1 MESDFILRGAHFEL
15 PSFNIELCF
24 VDQCGCISKPRLGTG
39 RLLSENFLQILQRER
54 GAGLQFQFACWT
66 WRGGVLAEVWH
77 LELKRFPLG
86 VHPIGQKDCCCCSSF
101 ILLFHLEKLRLI
113 RQSVCPCSFSDDWS
127 WQQAGLGVLQSLCF
141 ILDPV
146 WLKIPFVQLTIV
158 GQNPVM
164 LGHGKKTWRWNGLDT
179 KDLCSVSIETS
190 QGWYLPQEVL
200 KPQIFYFENLIRW
213 WIYHSAITFKG
224 IIYCTALDSFG

>member
-1 MESDFILRGAHFEL
+1 MYQQAKIGDWEAAQWKLLAN
-15 PSFNIELCF
+15 PSERERRRATVPVC
-24 VDQCGCISKPRLGTG
+24 
-39 RLLSENFLQILQRER
+39 LLSMER
-54 GAGLQFQFACWT
+54 WGTCWGLAFST
-66 WRGGVLAEVWH
+66 KEIS
-77 LELKRFPLG
+77 LG
-86 VHPIGQKDCCCCSSF
+86 CAPHWPEGLLLLLLVCITVSLGKIETYKAVSLS
-101 ILLFHLEKLRLI
+101 LLFFRWLI
-113 RQSVCPCSFSDDWS
+113 LT
-127 WQQAGLGVLQSLCF
+127 AGLGVLQSLCF

-224 IIYCTALDSFG
+224 IIYCTALDGFG